1 MVAADGGE
9 NYFIGWEACICFSR
23 WQPYQH
29 LLPSSHWDG
38 ISEGVGSAD
47 IPVYVTQSSSSDNSS
62 IGDLS
67 LPLNRLGAN
76 ISISL
81 GGCHFS
87 SSVGNPRRSR
97 ISSLWECIAHI
108 VAVQPCL
115 STWLGSSPTR
125 SGPSSKLT
133 AMP

>member
-1 MVAADGGE
+1 MIGADGGGT
-9 NYFIGWEACICFSR
+9 YFVGWEACICFSQ
-23 WQPYQH
+23 WWTCQH

-38 ISEGVGSAD
+38 IREGVGSAD

-62 IGDLS
+62 IEDLS

-87 SSVGNPRRSR
+87 LSVGNPRRSR
-97 ISSLWECIAHI
+97 MSSLWECIAHM
-108 VAVQPCL
+108 VAVQPCS
-115 STWLGSSPTR
+115 STWLGSTPTLN
-125 SGPSSKLT
+125 SLSTTSS
-133 AMP
+133 